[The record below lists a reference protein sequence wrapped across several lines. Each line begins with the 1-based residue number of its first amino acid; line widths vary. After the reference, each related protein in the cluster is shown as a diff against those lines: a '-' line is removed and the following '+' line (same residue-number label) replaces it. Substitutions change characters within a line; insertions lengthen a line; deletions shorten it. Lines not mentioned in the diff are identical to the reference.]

1 MFNKFRAGSAFS
13 RKRPA
18 AAPASPVQQRAVA
31 APATNS
37 MFNKFRA
44 GSAFSRKRPAAAP
57 ASPVQQRADVRAM
70 AASTPKGSPVAPA
83 QGLKLTP
90 AQVAAPTTP
99 QPRMTNDIVS
109 QNDAKGNA
117 MMKQASRAAD
127 ERFLEKQAQ
136 KAKATPAPAVQV
148 PTPPPFRKGGA
159 VKKTGYAKGGAVMC
173 GASMPPAQKRK
184 K

>member
-18 AAPASPVQQRAVA
+18 AAPAAPTQQRAVA

-70 AASTPKGSPVAPA
+70 AASTPKGSPVDPNSAAQQMSAMGPKMPA
-83 QGLKLTP
+83 
-90 AQVAAPTTP
+90 
-99 QPRMTNDIVS
+99 M
-109 QNDAKGNA
+109 AKGG
-117 MMKQASRAAD
+117 M
-127 ERFLEKQAQ
+127 
-136 KAKATPAPAVQV
+136 T
-148 PTPPPFRKGGA
+148 
-159 VKKTGYAKGGAVMC
+159 KKPGYAKGGMAMC